1 MAYSLYYLKNIDS
14 DEIRYVGIT
23 TGTLKKRLSGHLHA
37 STKDSNTYPVVQ
49 WIRKHGKENIE
60 IVLSKEFETHEELL
74 QAEIDTIKKLRNEG
88 LDLLNR
94 TDGGEGRLGSTA
106 WNKGIPMSEEQKE
119 LLRKINTGRVLT
131 DSQKDAIR
139 GGVEKH
145 FSENGHKSI
154 YDYWEDSYG
163 TDEANRM
170 RQEMFEKRS
179 ASLSGEGN
187 PMYGRRGESAPCFG
201 RVGEKHPMFG
211 KHHSNEAK
219 KKIGD
224 AFRGKKLSIEVKVNM
239 SKAQH
244 KRAHSD
250 KGLEKPSCVWCN
262 GSTVEQEITRRRSL
276 EDDINLEG
284 TVPTNR

>member
-1 MAYSLYYLKNIDS
+1 M
-14 DEIRYVGIT
+14 
-23 TGTLKKRLSGHLHA
+23 H
-37 STKDSNTYPVVQ
+37 
-49 WIRKHGKENIE
+49 WIRKHGEGNIE
-60 IVLSKEFETHEELL
+60 IVLLNTYKSEEDLK
-74 QAEIDTIKKLRNEG
+74 QAEIDTIRNYRTLG
-88 LDLLNR
+88 FSLLNVS
-94 TDGGEGRLGSTA
+94 DGGDLGNNLKGRILPAKQKKAIKEGV
-106 WNKGIPMSEEQKE
+106 I
-119 LLRKINTGRVLT
+119 
-131 DSQKDAIR
+131 
-139 GGVEKH
+139 KH
-145 FSENGHKSI
+145 FSENKQKSV
-154 YDYWEDSYG
+154 YEYWISHYG
-163 TDEANRM
+163 KEEADKM
-170 RQEMFEKRS
+170 KQEWFKRRS
-179 ASLSGEGN
+179 ASFSGEGN

-284 TVPTNR
+284 TVPANR